1 MPESFPS
8 EEEIR
13 KVVNENVPR
22 PNQKELNNIQAEIV
36 EKIIGDGG
44 ENENDPEF
52 LVRVALEI
60 SYTMCDEIRKARNLI
75 HWLALPWQS
84 NDPDFAAYDKYGH
97 DLSENVELEETW
109 FEVVRG
115 GVLPQRH
122 VETVKVVCPTCRGQG
137 TVTVAIPEGTQT
149 FQCTVCDGVGT
160 LDAQRSV

>member
-1 MPESFPS
+1 MRRI
-8 EEEIR
+8 EE
-13 KVVNENVPR
+13 
-22 PNQKELNNIQAEIV
+22 
-36 EKIIGDGG
+36 DM
-44 ENENDPEF
+44 
-52 LVRVALEI
+52 VALLADRLRRYE
-60 SYTMCDEIRKARNLI
+60 ALI

-84 NDPDFAAYDKYGH
+84 NDPDFAAYDHYGH

-149 FQCTVCDGVGT
+149 FQCTVCNGVGT